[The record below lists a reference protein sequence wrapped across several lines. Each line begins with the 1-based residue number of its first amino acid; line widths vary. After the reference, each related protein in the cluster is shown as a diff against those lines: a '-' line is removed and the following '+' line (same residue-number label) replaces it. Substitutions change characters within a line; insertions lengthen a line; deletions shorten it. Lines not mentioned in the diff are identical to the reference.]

1 MKTSA
6 LFLAAVLVPAAV
18 LAVPAVPA
26 SAVTNQYFINSGL
39 GAYQYGYDWT
49 FPEGHGAFQRE
60 SGNAAGHKQGSYG
73 LKYADGTVRIVSY
86 IADEAGF
93 RVSISTNEP
102 GTLSSSPADALFP
115 SASGTVPGK
124 CARTTQD
131 VPARSVSSSDQDVTN
146 RSGSARRRH
155 CAECGS
161 RRCGRRS
168 DNARDP
174 CQLPQSPTSSRKCR
188 PFVAVRSCSRAWSD
202 CSWIV
207 VSFK

>member
-115 SASGTVPGK
+115 SASGTVP
-124 CARTTQD
+124 AA
-131 VPARSVSSSDQDVTN
+131 VP
-146 RSGSARRRH
+146 
-155 CAECGS
+155 
-161 RRCGRRS
+161 
-168 DNARDP
+168 
-174 CQLPQSPTSSRKCR
+174 
-188 PFVAVRSCSRAWSD
+188 VAVTAPN
-202 CSWIV
+202 V
-207 VSFK
+207 VPVAVAEDPTTHEIPVSYHNRPRPRGSVVHS